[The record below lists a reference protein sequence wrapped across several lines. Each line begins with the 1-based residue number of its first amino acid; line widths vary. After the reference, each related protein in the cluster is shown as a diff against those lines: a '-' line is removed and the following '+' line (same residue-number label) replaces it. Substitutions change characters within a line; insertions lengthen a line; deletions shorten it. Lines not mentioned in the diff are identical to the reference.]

1 VSAFRI
7 ALVSGGLALAGA
19 SLAAHAQSVS
29 YAQFTIDDQTVSAI
43 VRLPMDDV
51 DLLLRLDRDL
61 DGRVSAEELVTARGV
76 LAAYIARH
84 LHVTADGVELPPIL
98 QRATTWRDGSRFEY
112 LETAVAASGGRQ
124 LRVVSIRSDFLTELY
139 PAHTTQGRI
148 AAAGR
153 EERFVFHAGAN
164 YECRVADDRWTV
176 PALLLG
182 AAAILTLLWFAR
194 GRAVALTAAFLVIA
208 GAARADIIMSA
219 AGLNAT
225 LKRMERLTAQAAS
238 GAGAARAQAVF
249 RIGMEADGLA
259 SLINDE
265 IVSHGTQERDLI
277 DLALQRTKEIGI
289 SIAYNRDKKK
299 FFYDGAAFR
308 QYLSAAPNGDHA
320 AEAEFTLISY
330 QFYQSDGS
338 DVRALVAGADAK
350 KTFLARYPKFKG
362 NAELSLYL
370 AIDYRDAYR
379 HYRGAHDTA
388 NAEKYRQLTRAE
400 YQRIARQYAGTEQAD
415 SARGLLQRF
424 DEETQK

>member
-7 ALVSGGLALAGA
+7 ALLSGVLALGGA
-19 SLAAHAQSVS
+19 SLAAHAFSIS
-29 YAQFTIDDQTVSAI
+29 YAQFTIHEQTVNAI

-61 DGRVSAEELVTARGV
+61 DGRVSAEELVAARGV
-76 LAAYIARH
+76 LAAYIAKH
-84 LHVTADGVELPPIL
+84 LHVTADGVELSPIL
-98 QRATTWRDGSRFEY
+98 QSASVWRDASRFEY
-112 LETAVAASGGRQ
+112 LETAVAASAGRQ

-139 PAHTTQGRI
+139 PAHTTQGQI

-153 EERFVFHAGAN
+153 EERFVFRAGAT
-164 YECRVADDRWTV
+164 YDRRVADDRWTV
-176 PALLLG
+176 PAMILG
-182 AAAILTLLWFAR
+182 AAAILALLWFAR
-194 GRAVALTAAFLVIA
+194 RRTVALTAALLVIA

-225 LKRMERLTAQAAS
+225 LKTMERLTAQAAS

-249 RIGMEADGLA
+249 RIGVEADGLA
-259 SLINDE
+259 SLMNDE
-265 IVSHGTQERDLI
+265 IASHGMQERELI
-277 DLALQRTKEIGI
+277 DLALKRTRELGI

-308 QYLSAAPNGDHA
+308 QYLSASPHGEHA

-330 QFYQSDGS
+330 QFYQSDGT
-338 DVRALVAGADAK
+338 DVRALIAGADTK
-350 KTFLARYPKFKG
+350 KKFLARYPKFKG

-379 HYRGAHDTA
+379 HYRDEHDA
-388 NAEKYRQLTRAE
+388 ASAEKYRQLTRAE
-400 YQRIARQYAGTEQAD
+400 YQRIARQYPGTEQAD
-415 SARGLLQRF
+415 SARGLLRRF